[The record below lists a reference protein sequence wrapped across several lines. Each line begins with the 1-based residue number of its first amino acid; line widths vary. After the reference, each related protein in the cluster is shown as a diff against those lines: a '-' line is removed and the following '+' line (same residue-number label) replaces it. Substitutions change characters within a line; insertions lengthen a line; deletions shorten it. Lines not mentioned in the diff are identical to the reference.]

1 MSRLLVTIFA
11 IALCVCSSNAQDK
24 KSLLERVNE
33 IKAQTDEYLW
43 DQYTC
48 PNADSSRVN
57 AAKRLLLHVND
68 YHSETEQL
76 TVDDILPKAK
86 YINIDRGYLKQS
98 FVYIKISDAISLG
111 GVTKNQPAKANND
124 KGIIPATS
132 DDKAFVPDAFVQ
144 RIMEVKTFMNVHK
157 VLKSMQAQGQVLQ
170 YGKLRDVEDYS
181 SFDLILFDMQ
191 SQEVITLLSPVT
203 PSGSR
208 INMVNGADDSLDNY
222 PTNMTAVIWYIKK

>member
-1 MSRLLVTIFA
+1 MNKVILIVIA
-11 IALCVCSSNAQDK
+11 ITFCSLSSKGQDK
-24 KSLLERVNE
+24 RSLLERVNE

-48 PNADSSRVN
+48 PNADSSRVE
-57 AAKRLLLHVND
+57 AAKRLLLHVKD
-68 YHSETEQL
+68 YHSSPDQL
-76 TVDDILPKAK
+76 TVDDILPKTK

-98 FVYIKISDAISLG
+98 FVYIKKSDAIAIG
-111 GVTKNQPAKANND
+111 GVTNKQSEEVSNNPVITD
-124 KGIIPATS
+124 EKQ
-132 DDKAFVPDAFVQ
+132 FVPDAFVQ
-144 RIMEVKTFMNVHK
+144 RIMEVKTFQNVYK

-203 PSGSR
+203 QSGNR
-208 INMVNGADDSLDNY
+208 INMVNGAEDSLDNY